1 VDSKS
6 GEVTA
11 SGIKKQQ
18 GTVIDITEPVERAA
32 GWQII
37 LPTDKDASCYH
48 GSGTDWCV
56 SKRNQENFESYF
68 YDNKVTL
75 IFCLND
81 RKEKWAIAAHRKL
94 ANKSQFFDQH
104 DKKLK
109 PEQFAAQTGLDPNSI
124 ISRAQN
130 NPQLEPARELSRK
143 ASIPQMIKIA
153 IDREKRDADLEQ
165 KILAAKNAKWANE
178 YVREVMKEPW
188 PAAEE
193 IIAKDPMPALNYAL
207 YILEKPWPAGEAAI
221 AKDPETAYTYA
232 EDLIKKRW
240 PAAEEVIAKSP
251 LWAVNYASNVMKK
264 RWPEAE
270 PVIATD
276 PVWACDYARDVLKK
290 PWPAAEPVIATH
302 GIAAYSYARDVLK
315 DPNPK
320 TWAKRFLA
328 KKA

>member
-1 VDSKS
+1 MI
-6 GEVTA
+6 A
-11 SGIKKQQ
+11 KKN
-18 GTVIDITEPVERAA
+18 GLRS
-32 GWQII
+32 
-37 LPTDKDASCYH
+37 DKDASCYH
-48 GSGTDWCV
+48 GTGTDWCV
-56 SKRNQENFESYF
+56 SKRNQEHFESYF

-109 PEQFAAQTGLDPNSI
+109 AEQFAAQTGLDPDSI

-143 ASIPQMIKIA
+143 SSIPQLIKA
-153 IDREKRDADLEQ
+153 AVKRGQRDADLEQ
-165 KILAAKNAKWANE
+165 KILAAKNAKWAIE
-178 YVREVMKEPW
+178 YVRDVMDEPW

-193 IIAKDPMPALNYAL
+193 IIAKDPMPALTYAL
-207 YILEKPWPAGEAAI
+207 HILQKPWPAGEAAI
-221 AKDPETAYTYA
+221 AKDPETACTYA
-232 EDLIKKRW
+232 EDLMKKRW
-240 PAAEEVIAKSP
+240 PAAEEAIAKSP
-251 LWAVNYASNVMKK
+251 EWAENYARHILKK

-276 PVWACDYARDVLKK
+276 AIAASSYAYFILKK
-290 PWPAAEPVIATH
+290 RWPDAEPVIATNP
-302 GIAAYSYARDVLK
+302 AFAYDYAKNVLK

-320 TWAKRFLA
+320 TWAKRYLT